1 MQGCDLIEQQVL
13 LNQCCLGLFL
23 SNMDLECFHLRYFVK
38 ELRLASIAMKHH
50 FFRQELLV

>member
-38 ELRLASIAMKHH
+38 ELRLASIAMNHH
-50 FFRQELLV
+50 FFRQELLI